1 MKNLYFL
8 FSLFLSLQVFAQVPE
23 GINYQMVV
31 RNFSNQLAAN
41 VNLGIQVQIRQT
53 SATGPLVYQER
64 HVVTTNPQALVN
76 LVIGNGTVQTGT
88 FATIPW
94 GNGPFFAVFGI
105 DFTGGTTYQN
115 YGSQQL
121 MSVPY
126 ALYAKSAGATLN
138 QWQYGTGVPASS
150 SGVTGNYYYDTANGN
165 IYFKQNGTTWIL
177 AGNIMGPAGAT
188 GPQGVAG
195 IQGPA
200 GTNGTNGI
208 NGTNGTNGTN
218 GLNTLVATTTV
229 TAGVECPTGGV
240 KLEYGVDVNG
250 NGLLDASEITSSL
263 TKFVCNGAVGATGP
277 QGPIGLTG
285 PAGATGATGPQG
297 PIGLT
302 GPAGATGATGPQGPI
317 GLTGPAGATGATGP
331 QGQIGL
337 PGPTGATGPAGING
351 TNALIKTTA
360 EPAGSNCTNG
370 GTKIETGLD
379 ANGNGILDVSE
390 VSISQTQ
397 YVCNGSVGGS
407 TSLPFSN
414 MVVYSTPGS
423 YTWVCPI
430 GVTKVMV
437 ELWGAGGGGR
447 NLNVGG
453 QGGGYGKQF
462 VSVIEGTSYSVVVGS
477 GGQTLSS
484 NQQNSTAG
492 GNSSFGSI
500 IANGGSGHYNLDVYG
515 NPACLPCFNNGTSNA
530 TFNVT
535 GGGGAGGTQN
545 SGGAAFGGSVVPSGS
560 AGFAPGGGGGAMS
573 SGAPG
578 RVVIYF

>member
-1 MKNLYFL
+1 
-8 FSLFLSLQVFAQVPE
+8 
-23 GINYQMVV
+23 
-31 RNFSNQLAAN
+31 
-41 VNLGIQVQIRQT
+41 
-53 SATGPLVYQER
+53 
-64 HVVTTNPQALVN
+64 
-76 LVIGNGTVQTGT
+76 
-88 FATIPW
+88 
-94 GNGPFFAVFGI
+94 
-105 DFTGGTTYQN
+105 
-115 YGSQQL
+115 
-121 MSVPY
+121 
-126 ALYAKSAGATLN
+126 
-138 QWQYGTGVPASS
+138 
-150 SGVTGNYYYDTANGN
+150 
-165 IYFKQNGTTWIL
+165 
-177 AGNIMGPAGAT
+177 MGPAGAT

-240 KLEYGVDVNG
+240 KLEYGVDLNG

-285 PAGATGATGPQG
+285 PAGASGATGPQG

-317 GLTGPAGATGATGP
+317 GLPGPAGATGATGP
-331 QGQIGL
+331 QGPIGL
-337 PGPTGATGPAGING
+337 TGPAGATGPAGVSGTNG
-351 TNALIKTTA
+351 TNGLSALIKTTT

-379 ANGNGILDVSE
+379 ANTNGILDLSE
-390 VSISQTQ
+390 INSSQTQ
-397 YVCNGSVGGS
+397 YVCNGVSSGS
-407 TSLPFSN
+407 SSLPFSN
-414 MVVYSTPGS
+414 MQVFSTPGT
-423 YTWVCPI
+423 YTWTCPV
-430 GVTKVMV
+430 GVTMVMV

-447 NLNVGG
+447 NLNQGG

-462 VSVIEGTSYSVVVGS
+462 VSVIEGSSYSVNVGS
-477 GGQTLSS
+477 GGYPFSNVTL
-484 NQQNSTAG
+484 STAG

-500 IANGGSGHYNLDVYG
+500 IANGGSGRYDVNSLG
-515 NPACLPCFNNGTSNA
+515 TPNCQPCINDGTSNA

-545 SGGAAFGGSVVPSGS
+545 SGGAAFGGSVVPSFS
-560 AGFAPGGGGGAMS
+560 VGFAPGGGGGAQS